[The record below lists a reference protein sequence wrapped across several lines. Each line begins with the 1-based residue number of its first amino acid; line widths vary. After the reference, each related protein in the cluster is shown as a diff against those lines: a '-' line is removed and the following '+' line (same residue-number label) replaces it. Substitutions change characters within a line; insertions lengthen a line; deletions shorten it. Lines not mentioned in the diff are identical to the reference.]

1 VRRCLDTVNAMYRP
15 VSLLAPAIALA
26 LCACVV
32 APPPGPTV
40 MALPGQ
46 GKNLEAFQQDDAAV
60 PMAA

>member
-1 VRRCLDTVNAMYRP
+1 MYRP